1 MEPFLT
7 LTLIFTIHFVADFLL
22 QSDYMAK
29 NKSKSN
35 TILFYHVSVYSI
47 PFMFIISPL
56 YGIING
62 ILHFG
67 VDYVTS
73 RRSSKLWAD
82 GKVHWFFVVI
92 GFDQLLHI
100 LMLMWTYYLLF

>member
-1 MEPFLT
+1 MEPYLT
-7 LTLIFTIHFVADFLL
+7 LTLIFMTHFVADFML

-35 TILFYHVSVYSI
+35 KVLLLHVSVYAL

-82 GKVHWFFVVI
+82 GEVHWFFVVI

-100 LMLMWTYYLLF
+100 LMLMWTYHLLF